1 MTCAKKK
8 RQYHRYYHESPV
20 MIYTKELPDSSY
32 YGRTYNSS
40 QGGMYLE
47 TDADLEIGK
56 FYVVKIIR
64 QYDDARGPEPYEEHC
79 GSVRWIH
86 TNEAEKTSNSN
97 YLYGYGLSY
106 T

>member
-1 MTCAKKK
+1 MTCSKKK
-8 RQYHRYYHESPV
+8 RQYHRYCYESPV

-56 FYVVKIIR
+56 FYVVKII
-64 QYDDARGPEPYEEHC
+64 ASMTMPEALNHMRNIA
-79 GSVRWIH
+79 V
-86 TNEAEKTSNSN
+86 
-97 YLYGYGLSY
+97 LSAGF
-106 T
+106 TPMRRKKLPIQTIFMVMA